1 MRKTNQAGLE
11 LIKRFEGLRL
21 KAYQDSVGVWTIGY
35 GHTRTARK
43 GMEITPATAEA
54 LLKSDLTDAEYAVHS
69 NVKVPLTDNQ
79 FSALVSFV
87 FNLGAGSLKKSTLL
101 RLLNAGDYRG
111 AEGEFVKWN
120 RAGGKVLPGLTKRR
134 EAEANLF
141 ARK

>member
-1 MRKTNQAGLE
+1 
-11 LIKRFEGLRL
+11 
-21 KAYQDSVGVWTIGY
+21 
-35 GHTRTARK
+35 
-43 GMEITPATAEA
+43 MEITPATAEA

-111 AEGEFVKWN
+111 AEAEFVKWN